1 MHVSVTY
8 DGKLPLVGSNE
19 KKQKTRFDATL
30 DPASPAKYASPME
43 VMLESVAACSL
54 MDVIMI
60 LGKKKK
66 EIGAIRA
73 EIEAERAE
81 EHPRVF
87 TSVRID
93 YRLKSPDCSA
103 RDFRKAVELSIDKYC
118 SVAAIIRNS
127 GCELSW
133 TAEVSG

>member
-8 DGKLPLVGSNE
+8 DGRLPLVGSNG

-30 DPASPAKYASPME
+30 DPSTTARYASPME
-43 VMLESVAACSL
+43 IVLESVAACSL

-66 EIGAIRA
+66 KILAIRA
-73 EIEAERAE
+73 ELEAERAE

-87 TSVRID
+87 TTVRID
-93 YRLKSPDCSA
+93 YFLKSPDCSA
-103 RDFRKAVELSIDKYC
+103 GDFRKAIELSIDKYC
-118 SVAAIIRNS
+118 SVAAMIRNS
-127 GCELSW
+127 GCRLDW
-133 TAEVSG
+133 TADVSA